1 MAQENQQAK
10 AREVRQGPEVVA
22 RAERR
27 TFTAEY
33 KERILREASQCKPGE
48 LGALLR
54 REGLYRSHLNKWR
67 AAQKA
72 GGKAALAVKKVGR
85 KPKDRNPLED
95 QVRQLE
101 REKAQLERRLK
112 QAETIIEVQKKISSL
127 LQIPLSDENT

>member
-10 AREVRQGPEVVA
+10 AREVRQDPEVVA